1 MGRACILGLKC
12 PLQCTVNQERL
23 MYHGEKLNA
32 WTHLV
37 GAVLAV
43 AGTAV
48 LVVLAALGG
57 DAWKIV
63 SVSIY
68 GASLI
73 LLYSASTLYHSVR
86 GRAKDVLRELDH
98 HGIYLLIAGT
108 YTPFCLVSLRAT
120 WGWWLFA
127 VVWGLAILGVLQELR
142 PNGGARRL
150 SMVIYIVMGWAAL
163 AALVPLRAALGTA
176 GFAWLAAGGI
186 VYTLGIVFY
195 VLDARLRHAHG
206 IWHLFVI
213 GGSAVHYFTVLF
225 YVL

>member
-1 MGRACILGLKC
+1 
-12 PLQCTVNQERL
+12 

-37 GAVLAV
+37 GAALAV

-48 LVVLAALGG
+48 LVVLAAAGG
-57 DAWKIV
+57 DPWKIV

-68 GASLI
+68 GATLI
-73 LLYSASTLYHSVR
+73 VLYSASTLYHSLR
-86 GRAKDVLRELDH
+86 GKAKEVLQKLDH
-98 HGIYLLIAGT
+98 HGIYLLIAGS
-108 YTPFCLVSLRAT
+108 YTPFCLVSLRGP
-120 WGWWLFA
+120 WGWTLFG
-127 VVWGLAILGVLQELR
+127 VIWSLAAFGVLQEMR

-163 AALVPLRAALGTA
+163 AALVPLRAALGSA
-176 GFAWLAAGGI
+176 GFAWLAAGGLI
-186 VYTLGIVFY
+186 YTVGIVFY
-195 VLDARLRHAHG
+195 VLDERLRHAHG

-213 GGSAVHYFTVLF
+213 AGSAVHYFTVVF

>member
-1 MGRACILGLKC
+1 
-12 PLQCTVNQERL
+12 

-37 GAVLAV
+37 GAALAI

-48 LVVLAALGG
+48 LVTKAALAA

-68 GASLI
+68 GATLI
-73 LLYSASTLYHSVR
+73 MLYSASTLYHSLR
-86 GRAKDVLRELDH
+86 GRAKDILQKLDH
-98 HGIYLLIAGT
+98 HGIYFLIAGS
-108 YTPFCLVSLRAT
+108 YTPFCLVSLRGE
-120 WGWWLFA
+120 WGWPLFA
-127 VVWGLAILGVLQELR
+127 VIWSLALFGVLQEMR

-150 SMVIYIVMGWAAL
+150 SMLIYIVMGWAAL
-163 AALVPLRAALGTA
+163 AALVPLRAALGSD
-176 GFAWLAAGGI
+176 GFAWLAGGGV
-186 VYTLGIVFY
+186 VYTAGIVFY
-195 VLDARLRHAHG
+195 VLDDRLRHAHG

-213 GGSAVHYFTVLF
+213 GGSAVHYFTVLH

>member
-1 MGRACILGLKC
+1 
-12 PLQCTVNQERL
+12 

-57 DAWKIV
+57 DPWKVV

-68 GASLI
+68 GTTLI

-86 GRAKDVLRELDH
+86 GRAKEVLQKLDH
-98 HGIYLLIAGT
+98 YGIYFLIAGS
-108 YTPFCLVSLRAT
+108 YTPFCLVSLRAG
-120 WGWWLFA
+120 WGWPLFG
-127 VVWGLAILGVLQELR
+127 VVWTLAILGVLQELR
-142 PNGGARRL
+142 PQNAARRL
-150 SMVIYIVMGWAAL
+150 SMAIYIVMGWAAL
-163 AALVPLRAALGTA
+163 AALIPLRAALGA
-176 GFAWLAAGGI
+176 DGFAWLAAGGI

-195 VLDARLRHAHG
+195 VLDERLRHAHG
-206 IWHLFVI
+206 IWHLFV
-213 GGSAVHYFTVLF
+213 GAGSAIHYFAILL

>member
-1 MGRACILGLKC
+1 M
-12 PLQCTVNQERL
+12 QQERL

-37 GAVLAV
+37 GALLAV

-57 DAWKIV
+57 DPWKIV
-63 SVSIY
+63 SLSIY
-68 GASLI
+68 GATLI

-86 GRAKDVLRELDH
+86 GASKDWLRQLDH
-98 HGIYLLIAGT
+98 HGIYFLIAGS
-108 YTPFCLVSLRAT
+108 YTPFCLVSLRGV
-120 WGWWLFA
+120 WGWSLFG
-127 VVWGLAILGVLQELR
+127 VIWTLAIVGVLQELR
-142 PNGGARRL
+142 PHGGARRL
-150 SMVIYIVMGWAAL
+150 SMAIYIVMGWAAL

-176 GFAWLAAGGI
+176 GFAWLAAGGL

-213 GGSAVHYFTVLF
+213 GGSAVHYFTILF

>member
-1 MGRACILGLKC
+1 
-12 PLQCTVNQERL
+12 

-37 GAVLAV
+37 GALLAV

-48 LVVLAALGG
+48 LVAKAALSG
-57 DAWKIV
+57 DPWKIV

-68 GASLI
+68 GATLI
-73 LLYSASTLYHSVR
+73 MLYSASTLYHSMR
-86 GRAKDVLRELDH
+86 GRAKDILQKLDH
-98 HGIYLLIAGT
+98 HGIYFLIAGS
-108 YTPFCLVSLRAT
+108 YTPFCLVSLRDA
-120 WGWWLFA
+120 WGWPLFA
-127 VVWGLAILGVLQELR
+127 VIWSLALFGVLQEMR
-142 PNGGARRL
+142 PGGGARRL
-150 SMVIYIVMGWAAL
+150 SMAIYIVMGWAAL

-176 GFAWLAAGGI
+176 GFAWLAVGGV

-225 YVL
+225 YVLT

>member
-1 MGRACILGLKC
+1 
-12 PLQCTVNQERL
+12 

-37 GAVLAV
+37 GAMLAL

-48 LVVLAALGG
+48 LIAVAALGG
-57 DAWKIV
+57 DPWKIV

-68 GASLI
+68 GATLI
-73 LLYSASTLYHSVR
+73 LLYSASTLYHSMQ
-86 GRAKDVLRELDH
+86 GRAKEVLQKLDH

-108 YTPFCLVSLRAT
+108 YTPFCLVSLRGS
-120 WGWWLFA
+120 WGWWLFG
-127 VVWGLAILGVLQELR
+127 VIWSLATVGVLQELR
-142 PNGGARRL
+142 KNDGTRAL
-150 SMVIYIVMGWAAL
+150 SMLIYIVMGWAAV

-176 GFAWLAAGGI
+176 GFAWLAAGGV

-213 GGSAVHYFTVLF
+213 GGSALHYFTVLR

>member
-1 MGRACILGLKC
+1 
-12 PLQCTVNQERL
+12 

-37 GAVLAV
+37 GAMLAL

-48 LVVLAALGG
+48 LIALAALGG
-57 DAWKIV
+57 DPWKIV

-68 GASLI
+68 GATLI
-73 LLYSASTLYHSVR
+73 LLYSASTLYHSMQ
-86 GRAKDVLRELDH
+86 GRAKEVLQKLDH

-108 YTPFCLVSLRAT
+108 YTPFCLVSLRGS
-120 WGWWLFA
+120 WGWWLFG
-127 VVWGLAILGVLQELR
+127 VIWSLATVGVLQELR
-142 PNGGARRL
+142 KNDGTRAL
-150 SMVIYIVMGWAAL
+150 SMLIYIVMGWAAV

-176 GFAWLAAGGI
+176 GFAWLAAGGV

-213 GGSAVHYFTVLF
+213 GGSALHYFTVLR

>member
-1 MGRACILGLKC
+1 
-12 PLQCTVNQERL
+12 

-37 GAVLAV
+37 GALLAV

-48 LVVLAALGG
+48 LVVQAVLTG
-57 DAWKIV
+57 DAWKV
-63 SVSIY
+63 AGVAIY
-68 GASLI
+68 GATLI
-73 LLYSASTLYHSVR
+73 LLYSASTLYHSLR
-86 GRAKDVLRELDH
+86 GRAKEVLQTLDH
-98 HGIYLLIAGT
+98 HGIYLLIAGS
-108 YTPFCLVSLRAT
+108 YTPFCLVSLRGA
-120 WGWWLFA
+120 WGWSLLG
-127 VVWGLAILGVLQELR
+127 VVWTLAILGVLQECR

-150 SMVIYIVMGWAAL
+150 SMAIYIVMGWAAL
-163 AALVPLRAALGTA
+163 AALIPLRAALGTD
-176 GFAWLAAGGI
+176 GFAWLATGGI

-213 GGSAVHYFTVLF
+213 GGSAVHYFTILF

>member
-1 MGRACILGLKC
+1 
-12 PLQCTVNQERL
+12 

-37 GAVLAV
+37 GAALAI

-48 LVVLAALGG
+48 LVVLAATGG
-57 DAWKIV
+57 DPWKIV

-68 GASLI
+68 GATLI
-73 LLYSASTLYHSVR
+73 VLYSASTLYHSLQ
-86 GRAKDVLRELDH
+86 GKAKEVLQKLDH
-98 HGIYLLIAGT
+98 HGIYLLIAGS
-108 YTPFCLVSLRAT
+108 YTPFCLVSLRGA
-120 WGWWLFA
+120 WGWSLFGVIWSLA
-127 VVWGLAILGVLQELR
+127 VFGVLQEMR

-150 SMVIYIVMGWAAL
+150 SMAIYIVMGWAAL
-163 AALVPLRAALGTA
+163 AALVPLRAALGSA
-176 GFAWLAAGGI
+176 GFAWLATGGLI
-186 VYTLGIVFY
+186 YTLGIVFY

-213 GGSAVHYFTVLF
+213 AGSAVHYFTVVF

>member
-1 MGRACILGLKC
+1 
-12 PLQCTVNQERL
+12 

-48 LVVLAALGG
+48 LVVLAALSG
-57 DAWKIV
+57 DAWKV
-63 SVSIY
+63 VGVSIY
-68 GASLI
+68 GATLI
-73 LLYSASTLYHSVR
+73 LIYSTSTLYHSVR
-86 GRAKDVLRELDH
+86 GSAKDVLRKLDH
-98 HGIYLLIAGT
+98 HGIYFLIAGS
-108 YTPFCLVSLRAT
+108 YTPFCLVSLRGP
-120 WGWWLFA
+120 WGWTLLG
-127 VVWGLAILGVLQELR
+127 VVWTLAILGVLQEMR
-142 PNGGARRL
+142 PSGGARRL

-163 AALVPLRAALGTA
+163 AALVPLRKALGAA
-176 GFAWLAAGGI
+176 GFAWLAAGGV

-213 GGSAVHYFTVLF
+213 GGSAIHYFTVLF

>member
-1 MGRACILGLKC
+1 
-12 PLQCTVNQERL
+12 

-37 GAVLAV
+37 GAGLAL

-48 LVVLAALGG
+48 LVSVAALGG
-57 DAWKIV
+57 DSWKIV

-73 LLYSASTLYHSVR
+73 LLYSASTLYHSVQ
-86 GRAKDVLRELDH
+86 GRAKEVLQKLDH

-108 YTPFCLVSLRAT
+108 YTPFCLVSLRGP
-120 WGWWLFA
+120 WGWSLFG
-127 VVWGLAILGVLQELR
+127 VIWSLAIVGVLQELR
-142 PNGGARRL
+142 PNDGARRL
-150 SMVIYIVMGWAAL
+150 SMLIYIVMGWAAV

-176 GFAWLAAGGI
+176 GFAWLAAGGV

-195 VLDARLRHAHG
+195 VLDTRLRHAHG

-213 GGSAVHYFTVLF
+213 GGSALHYFTVLY